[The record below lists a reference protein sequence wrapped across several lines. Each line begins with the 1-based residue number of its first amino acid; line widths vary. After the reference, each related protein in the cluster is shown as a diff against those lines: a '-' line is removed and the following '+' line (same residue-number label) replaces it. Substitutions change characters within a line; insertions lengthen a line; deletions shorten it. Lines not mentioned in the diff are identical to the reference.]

1 MSLDADADL
10 LQEELC
16 ALGAIFGDDC
26 IIDDSQRSLVAWVPS
41 KDATPRF
48 ELRVRFPVEG
58 YPSEQPPE
66 IDIHAP
72 HLSDD
77 VLDKTIDELYD
88 IFLPGEVGY
97 AHFRLYC
104 MQQGQAG
111 CSWMVGHARPARSL
125 HGKSCIL

>member
-1 MSLDADADL
+1 MAQDSDADL

-26 IIDDSQRSLVAWVPS
+26 SIHDDQRSLVAWVPS
-41 KDATPRF
+41 KNSSPRY
-48 ELRVRFPVEG
+48 ELRVRFPCEG

-77 VLDKTIDELYD
+77 VREKTIDELYD
-88 IFLPGEVGY
+88 LFLPGEVGY
-97 AHFRLYC
+97 AHFQLF
-104 MQQGQAG
+104 
-111 CSWMVGHARPARSL
+111 
-125 HGKSCIL
+125 